1 MEWSNDGELLA
12 IAGHVRLPNQDC
24 HNELRF
30 YRRSTRLQMSLV
42 LPSQA
47 SLEVQYLCFTEICLK
62 IFFRVLSIPF
72 FPFPSLSFPF
82 LYFPHTSVMFSV
94 DVTLVYEQLHCQ

>member
-1 MEWSNDGELLA
+1 MHCGVADVKGVKMEWSNDGELLA

-42 LPSQA
+42 LPSQVYIFT
-47 SLEVQYLCFTEICLK
+47 SFYLTR
-62 IFFRVLSIPF
+62 FFADSAVECWYNDSG
-72 FPFPSLSFPF
+72 SS
-82 LYFPHTSVMFSV
+82 
-94 DVTLVYEQLHCQ
+94 